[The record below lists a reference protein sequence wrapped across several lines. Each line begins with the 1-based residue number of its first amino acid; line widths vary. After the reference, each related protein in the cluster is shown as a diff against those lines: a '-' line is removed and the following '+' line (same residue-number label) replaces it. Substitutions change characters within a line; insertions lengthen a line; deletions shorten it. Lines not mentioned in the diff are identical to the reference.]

1 MDFHCLNQTIST
13 EKIKLKNW
21 HYENFFFFKITN
33 TYKYIFL
40 MTVSVKKI
48 TLFLFSVRTIPVTHF
63 LLSQEMPQNFTY
75 SYNASKKIGREI
87 YK

>member
-1 MDFHCLNQTIST
+1 MDFHRLNQTIST

-40 MTVSVKKI
+40 MTVSVKKNNSI
-48 TLFLFSVRTIPVTHF
+48 FIFS
-63 LLSQEMPQNFTY
+63 
-75 SYNASKKIGREI
+75 
-87 YK
+87 